1 MSKEKHEHLIVRRP
15 MNVNELP
22 DHELG
27 EVIPFPVLMCRDL
40 VPEAKA
46 WACYMFI
53 KEITQEM
60 IDLMDTVGK
69 ATEHRHDFDELYLMI
84 GDKDAITF
92 EVMLG
97 DEFGDKDAIT
107 FEVMLGDEFYE
118 VATPASVYLPK
129 GLPHSIRPIKA
140 TAGLCGGLIP
150 VCMNGEYTTL

>member
-1 MSKEKHEHLIVRRP
+1 VSKGQNEYLIVRKP
-15 MNVNELP
+15 INVNELP

-27 EVIPFPVLMCRDL
+27 DVIPFPVLMSKDL

-60 IDLMDTVGK
+60 IGLMDTVGK

-97 DEFGDKDAIT
+97 E
-107 FEVMLGDEFYE
+107 EFYE

-129 GLPHSIRPIKA
+129 GLPHSIRPIRA

-150 VCMNGEYTTL
+150 VCLNGEYTTY

>member
-1 MSKEKHEHLIVRRP
+1 MSEAKNEHLIVRRP

-22 DHELG
+22 NHELG
-27 EVIPFPVLMCRDL
+27 DVIPFPVLMCKDL

-53 KEITQEM
+53 KEITREM

-69 ATEHRHDFDELYLMI
+69 ATEHRDDFDELYLMI
-84 GDKDAITF
+84 GD
-92 EVMLG
+92 M
-97 DEFGDKDAIT
+97 DAIT

-140 TAGLCGGLIP
+140 TAACAGASSRC
-150 VCMNGEYTTL
+150 V